1 MLRWLLIAILIVFVI
16 RALSRLMTG
25 VLEGAGYRRDGGARS
40 FGSAQ
45 GRPAVKLVRDP
56 VCGMFVMPGKALTAT
71 ASGETKY
78 FCSDTCRRTWT
89 ASHR

>member
-16 RALSRLMTG
+16 RALSRLTRG
-25 VLEGAGYRRDGGARS
+25 VLEGAGYRRD
-40 FGSAQ
+40 SAP

-78 FCSDTCRRTWT
+78 FCSDACRRKWT
-89 ASHR
+89 ADHR

>member
-25 VLEGAGYRRDGGARS
+25 VLEGAGYRRDGGTQPS
-40 FGSAQ
+40 
-45 GRPAVKLVRDP
+45 VKLVRDP

-71 ASGETKY
+71 ASGETRY
-78 FCSDTCRRTWT
+78 FCSEACRRKWT
-89 ASHR
+89 ADHR